1 MKMNLLTASAAI
13 LSLFIAL
20 PATALTIEF
29 NPASQS
35 LSAGSALVVDL
46 VVSGL
51 VDNATPSLGTFDLD
65 VSFDSSVLNFSGATF
80 GDQLNLSSLGDVSA
94 VTPGTGTV
102 NLFELSLESAND
114 LDNLQ
119 AGSFTLATL
128 SFNAIAEGTSSLK
141 LTLNALGDS
150 LGDPLT
156 ATVAGGSVIVQ
167 SIATVPV
174 PPALPMLLA
183 SLLVIGTMSSSRQKR
198 REVYY

>member
-20 PATALTIEF
+20 PATAFTIEF